1 MFTLIPRSGFSLK
14 SRRWGNLSGQRHDS
28 EDRKA
33 KRKIN
38 TVLLWLYNVLR
49 HEGLTC
55 SATSDVQE
63 DIREANHVRPADVV
77 PPRLTW

>member
-1 MFTLIPRSGFSLK
+1 M
-14 SRRWGNLSGQRHDS
+14 QRHDS

-33 KRKIN
+33 KRKMN

-77 PPRLTW
+77 PPPTSNMVGQINICAIGFSC

>member
-1 MFTLIPRSGFSLK
+1 M
-14 SRRWGNLSGQRHDS
+14 
-28 EDRKA
+28 
-33 KRKIN
+33 N

-63 DIREANHVRPADVV
+63 DIWEANHVRPADVA
-77 PPRLTW
+77 PPPSNLVGQINICAIGFSC